1 MISPDQR
8 LQHQLEQEI
17 RVMDRLLGLIREEQT
32 LLVEA
37 RIHDMGKVI
46 EQKAR
51 HIADLA
57 QLASQR
63 HALLG
68 ESGCAAE
75 EAGMQDYLARH
86 PDAKLLGTWQKLIER
101 VSAARGLNNTNG
113 LMINT
118 QLGRYRSAL
127 AILSGHNATLY
138 GPDGQT
144 NQAAIQQRKRGFVS
158 G

>member
-1 MISPDQR
+1 MTGPDIR
-8 LQHQLEQEI
+8 LHQQIGQEI
-17 RVMDRLLGLIREEQT
+17 RVMDDLLDLIRKEQE

-37 RIHDMGKVI
+37 RIHDIGQVI

-51 HIADLA
+51 HIANLA

-68 ESGCAAE
+68 EAGCAAE
-75 EAGMQDYLARH
+75 EAGMQEYLNRH
-86 PDAKLLGTWQKLIER
+86 PDPELHDIWEKLIDR
-101 VSAARGLNNTNG
+101 VRSARNLNNTNG

-127 AILSGHNATLY
+127 DILSGRNASLY

-144 NQAAIQQRKRGFVS
+144 SQAAGNRKRGFVT